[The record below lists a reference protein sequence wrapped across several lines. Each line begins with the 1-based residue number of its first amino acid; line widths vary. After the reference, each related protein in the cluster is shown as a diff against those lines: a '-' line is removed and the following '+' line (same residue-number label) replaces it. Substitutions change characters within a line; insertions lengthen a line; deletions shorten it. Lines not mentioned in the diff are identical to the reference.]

1 MKIKLPEL
9 KAYIINLEDH
19 EQKKET
25 SIAALSSVGITDISV
40 FKAFEKNPGR
50 VGLSMSFREIFKQI
64 DGHEDPILICEDDIA
79 FNPVF
84 NLNEIE
90 IPDDADALYI
100 GIDRNGRIPFINPYL
115 NRFGPPY
122 IEPRD
127 KQKEG
132 RRLVVKK
139 INEDVYRAY
148 NMLAAHAIVMI
159 NNSYTKFL
167 ENALEVPILNGGH
180 QDLVRATTMP
190 YFKIYAL
197 NIPVFYQKGPNEIS
211 TNVVISDL
219 SDEFVSYKIED
230 L

>member
-9 KAYIINLEDH
+9 KAYIINLEKH

-64 DGHEDPILICEDDIA
+64 DGHEDPILICEDDIS
-79 FNPVF
+79 FNPIF

-100 GIDRNGRIPFINPYL
+100 GIDRNGRIPFVNPYVD
-115 NRFGPPY
+115 RFGPPY
-122 IEPRD
+122 IKERD
-127 KQKEG
+127 RSLGARRIVVQKIDEN
-132 RRLVVKK
+132 
-139 INEDVYRAY
+139 IYRAY

-159 NNSYTKFL
+159 NKDYTKFL
-167 ENALEVPILNGGH
+167 ENALEIPILNGGH

-190 YFKIYAL
+190 YFKVYAL
-197 NIPVFYQKGPNEIS
+197 NIPIFYQAGPNEVS